1 MRYLFIKDVLPLPS
15 SPITRTLNKES
26 FSVNFGLFH
35 YPLLHI
41 NSQNKKPWRCI
52 LLFQP
57 SSLLLASDENSACK
71 ISVESPHRCS
81 RNESETSEIKK
92 KVETICRCW
101 LHTETQVTA
110 EERAVCNAIS
120 RDLQRC
126 QRLEIGGNRRI
137 RNTWPRAI
145 AEGDT
150 LVQQSDQLFSF
161 SAFTDDFQTNLLR
174 NVQYVER

>member
-26 FSVNFGLFH
+26 FSVNFGLFLNY
-35 YPLLHI
+35 YPPPSYKFPKQKTLKMYSALSALI
-41 NSQNKKPWRCI
+41 APPSKWRSVI
-52 LLFQP
+52 VK
-57 SSLLLASDENSACK
+57 SLLNLHTDAHGMKD
-71 ISVESPHRCS
+71 
-81 RNESETSEIKK
+81 SEIRKRLK
-92 KVETICRCW
+92 RFVDVS

-137 RNTWPRAI
+137 RNTWHRAF
-145 AEGDT
+145 AEPVT
-150 LVQQSDQLFSF
+150 HLFNKVTSF
-161 SAFTDDFQTNLLR
+161 DFQTNLLR